1 MNHDITKEKGGAF
14 GCTRQRVA
22 DALAAYKEKNN
33 EEHR

>member
-1 MNHDITKEKGGAF
+1 VDAEELYDHINDPELLAD
-14 GCTRQRVA
+14 A